1 MRKLPLKDHI
11 QVQPRLQM
19 MNTLIYPKTRRYMR
33 FFNFYNGDD
42 RLDEDV
48 HDGTNNK
55 NWQWE

>member
-19 MNTLIYPKTRRYMR
+19 MNTLIYPKTRRYIR
-33 FFNFYNGDD
+33 FFNFYNGDN

-55 NWQWE
+55 N